1 VAFDTPLN
9 DRQVEVLR
17 WISHG
22 CPDGRWT
29 DFSFKTTAAALVS
42 RRLVTVSK
50 RGGVWSAA
58 ILAAGQHY
66 LTSGQYPPGH
76 WATKRR
82 ERPVD
87 REAPGSASAVA
98 RRPVAPR
105 RNDATVSKSTTQAPS
120 PARELVAQVI
130 TAGGEIQC
138 ESKDGLRAYALLV
151 AAVNRHHLVPEG
163 KQRTAEMGSPWG
175 IVMIRLED
183 APYWLTTPASEVVEA
198 GRIGRWHPALASLRE
213 RDFMSMSAPSERRM
227 LRILHALATEAA
239 ARGHRVE
246 PNSPD
251 RRYHHR
257 QSAAGHIAIGI
268 RGYRYALAVW
278 QKYREAPPPRWGREP
293 KRPGPEVGNSLAV
306 GLMWESGGRSGI
318 SESWSDVPAKR
329 TTVESLLPT
338 VLWELERRSQQ
349 ADRRHEQERLAAIER
364 EKLQAEAERRARVL
378 HAENVRADVLRDQH
392 ARWREGLQLREYIA
406 AMDRTIAALPDG
418 DDLSAAAQWRAWCQK
433 YVEGVLDP
441 LGQPLVMP
449 TIREWTREERQS
461 LEARIIRELERASK
475 LRADL

>member
-87 REAPGSASAVA
+87 REAPGSPSAVA

-105 RNDATVSKSTTQAPS
+105 RNDATVSKSTTQPPS

-130 TAGGEIQC
+130 AAGGEIQC
-138 ESKDGLRAYALLV
+138 VSKDGLRAYALLV

-163 KQRTAEMGSPWG
+163 KQLTAEMGSPWG
-175 IVMIRLED
+175 IVVIRLELED

-213 RDFMSMSAPSERRM
+213 RVIGRMVIGVLASMAGVEREMVKEWTALKHEAARTNGKKFGRPRKVDDAQIAMARRM
-227 LRILHALATEAA
+227 KADGHTGKDIVEFLGTSRATLYRYLSDETAALSF
-239 ARGHRVE
+239 R
-246 PNSPD
+246 SLS
-251 RRYHHR
+251 
-257 QSAAGHIAIGI
+257 QSA
-268 RGYRYALAVW
+268 
-278 QKYREAPPPRWGREP
+278 
-293 KRPGPEVGNSLAV
+293 
-306 GLMWESGGRSGI
+306 
-318 SESWSDVPAKR
+318 
-329 TTVESLLPT
+329 T
-338 VLWELERRSQQ
+338 
-349 ADRRHEQERLAAIER
+349 
-364 EKLQAEAERRARVL
+364 
-378 HAENVRADVLRDQH
+378 
-392 ARWREGLQLREYIA
+392 
-406 AMDRTIAALPDG
+406 
-418 DDLSAAAQWRAWCQK
+418 
-433 YVEGVLDP
+433 
-441 LGQPLVMP
+441 
-449 TIREWTREERQS
+449 
-461 LEARIIRELERASK
+461 
-475 LRADL
+475 